1 MRLML
6 RLRPALFAL
15 FALAS
20 ACERGP
26 LFTTQSVLGVTASQP
41 TFLLQWD
48 SSELRHPRADTFT
61 FDGQR
66 FVRASGM
73 AMSFVHPSRVV
84 GAVESPSA
92 VIVHQSGTA
101 YFATGPDGYVL
112 APTFARPSLASLGD
126 SFAALET
133 DPQTGAF
140 TVLSIDDRGRERW
153 RRALPDG
160 TTHCPAG
167 PITTPD
173 RARVALFSATGCVGV
188 STLYTWDAQGAPA
201 TPIEHQALT
210 APDGLTFSLDATAAV
225 RDDLTV
231 AVATSALSADRKRI
245 GWLNILS
252 PISATPTRLELGSMA
267 VQRLAP
273 IGASRWLIV
282 ARVFAYRDLA
292 RSNGSTDRIETENTQ
307 AMVVTDTGAIDGRVE
322 LFRYATASMAVV
334 ATPRGT
340 ALFVASDGRDNPRLL
355 AWAPD
360 GRRLSDERIDLDRVA
375 AEVEPPIDAGR

>member
-1 MRLML
+1 
-6 RLRPALFAL
+6 
-15 FALAS
+15 
-20 ACERGP
+20 
-26 LFTTQSVLGVTASQP
+26 
-41 TFLLQWD
+41 LLQWD

-66 FVRASGM
+66 FVRASGL

-322 LFRYATASMAVV
+322 LLRYATASMAVV